1 MAHPSYI
8 SCPPPYFILSSI
20 LFLLSFSLE
29 SCTNAYTFILSN
41 LLSFFSFLFFLF
53 LFSFHSSPPSY
64 PRTHFLFLYLL
75 SWFTSRSTLT
85 GMNDFALPLL
95 PLSCS
100 FLYFFVLIRLSVSLN
115 LFALTSSPQS
125 HRSQIFLC
133 MTWLIFSSFF
143 LFTCI
148 LHCIVYPPLWLS
160 KFYSESFLLSIEFK
174 VM

>member
-29 SCTNAYTFILSN
+29 SCTNAYAFILSS
-41 LLSFFSFLFFLF
+41 LLSFFSFCPRPLFIPLF
-53 LFSFHSSPPSY
+53 NPQLSTYSFS
-64 PRTHFLFLYLL
+64 L
-75 SWFTSRSTLT
+75 SVLVILIYVTITPHERSRSPSFSSVL
-85 GMNDFALPLL
+85 LL
-95 PLSCS
+95 PL
-100 FLYFFVLIRLSVSLN
+100 FFVLIRFSVSLN
-115 LFALTSSPQS
+115 LFNSTSSPQS